1 MFREVRKK
9 KSELDQGTM
18 GELLKSCRRG
28 VLAMNG
34 EDGYPYAIPVN
45 YLYDPEKKKIYLH
58 GAKAGYKVDALRN
71 SEKVCFTVY
80 GKEQIKEEQWAPFV
94 QSVVIFGRCHFIWD
108 HEQAMELLKRFAMKY
123 YPSEELV
130 DEVMERA
137 GKAVQMFEIE
147 MEHMSGKEVHER

>member
-1 MFREVRKK
+1 M
-9 KSELDQGTM
+9 
-18 GELLKSCRRG
+18 
-28 VLAMNG
+28 
-34 EDGYPYAIPVN
+34 
-45 YLYDPEKKKIYLH
+45 
-58 GAKAGYKVDALRN
+58 DALRN